1 MKVSK
6 PQLFASQPVQ
16 KINLPGPKKKVGDVD
31 KQPTGQM
38 DQVGLSEK
46 ARLMSQVKNT
56 LAAGDDIRVDKVEHY
71 RALIERGDFSVK
83 PDEVAEKMLD
93 EFL

>member
-6 PQLFASQPVQ
+6 PQLFASPSVQ
-16 KINLPGPKKKVGDVD
+16 KAKLQSPGKKVEDLVR
-31 KQPTGQM
+31 QPTGQM

-46 ARLMSQVKNT
+46 ARLMGQVKNA
-56 LAAGDDIRVDKVEHY
+56 LLAGDDIRAEKVEHY
-71 RALIERGDFSVK
+71 RDLIDRGDFSVK